1 LREERD
7 PSSDD
12 GNRDHQRGMEEEVEV
27 EVERPLAEM
36 VALIE

>member
-27 EVERPLAEM
+27 ERPLAEM